1 MTRTVDIELITP
13 KIAGEL
19 LEQNTNNRY
28 LSEDRAKQYADDMN
42 SGEWKENS
50 ATIGIAKNGVLTDG
64 QTRLR
69 AIELSGKSQKMIV
82 VRGLEEDSIQTTDIG
97 KKRTNGDMLEI
108 NGYKNKTN
116 LSSAA
121 SICLDFS
128 GGEYFPKKSVRTPTK
143 ILNYVKKNPRLYL
156 ILNNHMRLQSN
167 KKVRAM
173 ISVSLLTALHHQ
185 LAIAHKSE
193 ADLFIDS
200 FLNGEGLSVTDP
212 AKVFRERLQKLSRHI
227 HRERGHLWRREI
239 VYYGTECFNAFVAG
253 KKMNTELKFDPAKP
267 PAKIKRG

>member
-13 KIAGEL
+13 KIAGEI
-19 LEQNTNNRY
+19 LERNLKNRY
-28 LSEDRAKQYADDMN
+28 LSEDRAKQYAEDMKED
-42 SGEWKENS
+42 EWQENS
-50 ATIGIAKNGVLTDG
+50 AGIGISAEGDLVDG
-64 QTRLR
+64 QHRLR
-69 AIELSGKSQKMIV
+69 AIELSGKAQKLIV
-82 VRGLEEDSIQTTDIG
+82 VRGINKNSIQTTDIG
-97 KKRTNGDMLEI
+97 KKRTNADMLEI

-121 SICLDFS
+121 AICLDFQN
-128 GGEYFPKKSVRTPTK
+128 GEYFPRRRTKTPTK

-156 ILNNHMRLQSN
+156 LITSHMRLQSN
-167 KKVRAM
+167 KKIRSM

-185 LAIAHKSE
+185 FAIGNKSE

-200 FLNGEGLSVTDP
+200 FINGEGLSATDP
-212 AKVFRERLQKLSRHI
+212 ARVFREKLQKMARLI

-239 VYYGTECFNAFVAG
+239 IYYGTECFNAAITG
-253 KKMNTELKFDPAKP
+253 KKMTGELKFDPAKP